1 MFIENILLALNSI
14 ISNKMRSFLTTL
26 GILIGVASIIT
37 VVALIQGIFAS
48 IDQQIQQL
56 GSNIITIEPHMEVR
70 SFADYMNNRPELT
83 LTDADVLKRSIAGIT
98 DLAPIIFQTSQVKSA
113 GKTRNTLIYGV
124 HPQYQDING
133 QFVEQG
139 RFLTDLDL
147 EYHRKVVVLGQE
159 IVKSMKLGESPI
171 GKSILIRNVP
181 FKIIGIMEKRGSFFG
196 QSQDN
201 FALIPLSSSL
211 DLYGRNA
218 GRFAYIQFRVADMKK
233 LNTVKQQCTAILRRR
248 HKIPD
253 NKSADFKISTQED
266 IVESF
271 SKTTNVITAIVMGI
285 VGISL
290 LVGGIGIMNIMLV
303 TVTERTREI
312 GIRKAVGATRKNIL
326 SQFLIEAVTLS
337 FMGGAIGILL
347 GIGLGNLAAHLIP
360 NFPPAHTPLW
370 AIFLG
375 FGFST
380 GIGVLFGVYPAG
392 KAAALNP
399 IDALRHE

>member
-83 LTDADVLKRSIAGIT
+83 LEDADTLKRSISGIT
-98 DLAPIIFQTSQVKSA
+98 DLAPIIFQTSQIKYA

-133 QFVEQG
+133 QYVEQG
-139 RFLTDLDL
+139 RFLTDLDI

-159 IVKSMKLGESPI
+159 IVDSMKLGDTPI
-171 GKSILIRNVP
+171 GESILIGNVP

-201 FALIPLSSSL
+201 FALIPLTSSL
-211 DLYGRNA
+211 DLYGRIA
-218 GRFAYIQFRVADMKK
+218 GHFAYIQFRVADMNQ
-233 LNTVKQQCTAILRRR
+233 LNNVKQQCSVILRRR
-248 HKIPD
+248 HKIPE
-253 NKSADFKISTQED
+253 NKPDDFKISTQED
-266 IVESF
+266 IVKSF

-337 FMGGAIGILL
+337 FLGGAFGILL
-347 GIGLGNLAAHLIP
+347 GMGLGTFDSKLPARSHAAMGHIP
-360 NFPPAHTPLW
+360 RLR
-370 AIFLG
+370 I
-375 FGFST
+375 
-380 GIGVLFGVYPAG
+380 
-392 KAAALNP
+392 LN
-399 IDALRHE
+399 RHRHPVWCVPGG

>member
-1 MFIENILLALNSI
+1 MLIENILLALNSI

-56 GSNIITIEPHMEVR
+56 GSNIVTIQPHIEAQ
-70 SFADYMNNRPELT
+70 SFADYMKNRPELT
-83 LTDADVLKRSIAGIT
+83 LEDADALKRLIPAII
-98 DLAPIIFQTSQVKSA
+98 DLAPVIGEGSQIKYA
-113 GKTRNTLIYGV
+113 GKTRTTSIAGV
-124 HPQYQDING
+124 HPQYQEING
-133 QFVEQG
+133 QYVEEG
-139 RFLTDLDL
+139 RFITDLDL

-159 IVKSMKLGESPI
+159 IVKSMKLGERPI
-171 GKSILIRNVP
+171 GKSILIQNTP
-181 FKIIGIMEKRGSFFG
+181 FKIVGIMEKRGSLFG
-196 QSQDN
+196 RSLDDY
-201 FALIPLSSSL
+201 ALIPISSAI
-211 DLYGRNA
+211 DLYGRIA
-218 GRFAYIQFRVADMKK
+218 GHFASIQFRVADMNQLDK
-233 LNTVKQQCTAILRRR
+233 VKQQCTTILRRR

-253 NKSADFKISTQED
+253 NKPNDFKISTQED
-266 IVESF
+266 IVKSF

-337 FMGGAIGILL
+337 FLGGAIGILL
-347 GIGLGNLAAHLIP
+347 GMGLGNLAAHMIP
-360 NFPPAHTPLW
+360 HFPPAHTPIW
-370 AIFLG
+370 AILLG

-380 GIGVLFGVYPAG
+380 GIGILFGVYPAG

>member
-56 GSNIITIEPHMEVR
+56 GSNIITIKPHMEVR

-83 LTDADVLKRSIAGIT
+83 LEDAEALKRSISSIT
-98 DLAPIIFQTSQVKSA
+98 DLAPIILQTSQVKYD
-113 GKTRNTLIYGV
+113 GKTRNTVIYGA

-133 QFVEQG
+133 QYAEQG
-139 RFLTDLDL
+139 RFLTDLDV
-147 EYHRKVVVLGQE
+147 EYHRRVVVLGQE
-159 IVKSMKLGESPI
+159 IVDSMKLGEAPI
-171 GKSILIRNVP
+171 GKSILISNVP
-181 FKIIGIMEKRGSFFG
+181 FKIVGIMEKRGSFFG
-196 QSQDN
+196 QSQDD
-201 FALIPLSSSL
+201 FALIPLTSAI
-211 DLYGRNA
+211 DLFGRIA
-218 GRFAYIQFRVADMKK
+218 GHFVSIQFRVADMKQ
-233 LNTVKQQCTAILRRR
+233 LNNVKQQCSAILRRR
-248 HKIPD
+248 HKIPE
-253 NKSADFKISTQED
+253 NKPDDFKIYTQED

-337 FMGGAIGILL
+337 FLGGAFGILL
-347 GIGLGNLAAHLIP
+347 GMGLGNLAASLIP

-380 GIGVLFGVYPAG
+380 GVGILFGVYPAG
-392 KAAALNP
+392 KAAGLNP

>member
-83 LTDADVLKRSIAGIT
+83 LEDADTLKRSISGIT
-98 DLAPIIFQTSQVKSA
+98 DLAPIIFQTSQIKYA

-133 QFVEQG
+133 QYVEQG
-139 RFLTDLDL
+139 RFLTDLDI

-159 IVKSMKLGESPI
+159 IVDSMKLGDTPI
-171 GKSILIRNVP
+171 GESILIGNVP

-201 FALIPLSSSL
+201 FALIPLTSSL
-211 DLYGRNA
+211 DLYGRIA
-218 GRFAYIQFRVADMKK
+218 GHFAYIQFRVADMNQ
-233 LNTVKQQCTAILRRR
+233 LNNVKQQCSVILRRR
-248 HKIPD
+248 HKIPE
-253 NKSADFKISTQED
+253 NKPDDFKISTQED
-266 IVESF
+266 IVKSF

-337 FMGGAIGILL
+337 FLGGAFGILL
-347 GIGLGNLAAHLIP
+347 GMGLGNLAAHLIP

-380 GIGVLFGVYPAG
+380 GIGILFGVYPAG
-392 KAAALNP
+392 KAAGLNP

>member
-83 LTDADVLKRSIAGIT
+83 LEDADTLKRSISGIT
-98 DLAPIIFQTSQVKSA
+98 DLAPIIFQTSQIKYA

-133 QFVEQG
+133 QYVEQG
-139 RFLTDLDL
+139 RFLTDLDI

-159 IVKSMKLGESPI
+159 IVDSMQLGDKTI
-171 GKSILIRNVP
+171 GESILIGNVP
-181 FKIIGIMEKRGSFFG
+181 FKIIGIMEKRGSFFR

-201 FALIPLSSSL
+201 FALIPLTSSL
-211 DLYGRNA
+211 DLYGRIA
-218 GRFAYIQFRVADMKK
+218 GHFAYIQFRVADMNQ
-233 LNTVKQQCTAILRRR
+233 LNNVKQQCSVILRRR
-248 HKIPD
+248 HKIPE
-253 NKSADFKISTQED
+253 NKPDDFKISTQED
-266 IVESF
+266 IVKSF

-337 FMGGAIGILL
+337 FLGGAFGILL
-347 GIGLGNLAAHLIP
+347 GMGLGNLAAHLIP

-380 GIGVLFGVYPAG
+380 GIGILFGVYPAG
-392 KAAALNP
+392 KAAGLNP

>member
-14 ISNKMRSFLTTL
+14 VSNKMRSFLTTL

-56 GSNIITIEPHMEVR
+56 GTNIITIEPHMEVR

-83 LTDADVLKRSIAGIT
+83 LEDAEALKRSISGIT
-98 DLAPIIFQTSQVKSA
+98 DLAPIIFQTSQVKYA

-133 QFVEQG
+133 QYAEQG
-139 RFLTDLDL
+139 RFLTDLDV
-147 EYHRKVVVLGQE
+147 EYHRRVVVLGQE
-159 IVKSMKLGESPI
+159 IVDSMKLGEAPI
-171 GKSILIRNVP
+171 GKSILISNVP
-181 FKIIGIMEKRGSFFG
+181 FKIVGIMEKRGSFFG

-201 FALIPLSSSL
+201 FALIPLTSAL
-211 DLYGRNA
+211 DLYGRIA
-218 GRFAYIQFRVADMKK
+218 GHFAYIQFRVADMNQ
-233 LNTVKQQCTAILRRR
+233 LNNVKQQCSTILRRR
-248 HKIPD
+248 HKIPE
-253 NKSADFKISTQED
+253 NKPDDFKISTQED

-337 FMGGAIGILL
+337 FLGGAFGILL
-347 GIGLGNLAAHLIP
+347 GMGLGNLAASLIP

-380 GIGVLFGVYPAG
+380 GVGILFGVYPAG
-392 KAAALNP
+392 KAAGLNP

>member
-83 LTDADVLKRSIAGIT
+83 LEDADTLKRSISGIT
-98 DLAPIIFQTSQVKSA
+98 DLAPIIFQTSQIKYA

-133 QFVEQG
+133 QYVEQG
-139 RFLTDLDL
+139 RFLTDLDI

-159 IVKSMKLGESPI
+159 IVDSMKLGDTPI
-171 GKSILIRNVP
+171 GESILIGNVP
-181 FKIIGIMEKRGSFFG
+181 FKIIGIMEKRGSFFR

-201 FALIPLSSSL
+201 FALIPLTSSL
-211 DLYGRNA
+211 DLYGRIA
-218 GRFAYIQFRVADMKK
+218 GHFAYIQFRVADMNQ
-233 LNTVKQQCTAILRRR
+233 LNNVKQQCSVILRRR
-248 HKIPD
+248 HKIPE
-253 NKSADFKISTQED
+253 NKPDDFKISTQED
-266 IVESF
+266 IVKSF

-337 FMGGAIGILL
+337 FLGGAFGILL
-347 GIGLGNLAAHLIP
+347 GMGLGNLAAHLIP

-380 GIGVLFGVYPAG
+380 GIGILFGVYPAG
-392 KAAALNP
+392 KAAGLNP

>member
-48 IDQQIQQL
+48 LDQQVKQL
-56 GSNIITIEPHMEVR
+56 GSNIIKIDPHMEAQ
-70 SFADYMNNRPELT
+70 SFTVYMNNRPELT
-83 LTDADVLKRSIAGIT
+83 LEDADALKRSISGIT
-98 DLAPIIFQTSQVKSA
+98 DLAPIIFQSSQVKQS

-124 HPQYQDING
+124 HPQFQDING
-133 QFVEQG
+133 RYVEQG
-139 RFLTDLDL
+139 RFLTDLDV
-147 EYHRKVVVLGQE
+147 EYHRKIVVLGQE
-159 IVKSMKLGESPI
+159 IVNSMKLGEAPI

-181 FKIIGIMEKRGSFFG
+181 FKIVGIMEKQGSFFG
-196 QSQDN
+196 QSMDN
-201 FALIPLSSSL
+201 YALIPISSAL
-211 DLYGRNA
+211 DLYGRIA
-218 GRFAYIQFRVADMKK
+218 GQFVEIQFGVTDMKQ
-233 LNTVKQQCTAILRRR
+233 LNNVKQQCSIILRRR
-248 HKIPD
+248 HKMPENKPD
-253 NKSADFKISTQED
+253 DFKISTQED
-266 IVESF
+266 IVEMF
-271 SKTTNVITAIVMGI
+271 SKASKVITAIVMGI

-337 FMGGAIGILL
+337 FLGGAIGILL
-347 GIGLGNLAAHLIP
+347 GMGLGNLAAHLIP

-380 GIGVLFGVYPAG
+380 GVGILFGVYPAG

>member
-83 LTDADVLKRSIAGIT
+83 LEDADTLKRSISGIT
-98 DLAPIIFQTSQVKSA
+98 DLAPIIFQTSQIKYP

-133 QFVEQG
+133 QYVEQG
-139 RFLTDLDL
+139 RFLTDLDI

-159 IVKSMKLGESPI
+159 IVDSMKLGDTPI
-171 GKSILIRNVP
+171 GESILIGNVP
-181 FKIIGIMEKRGSFFG
+181 FKIIGIMEKRGSFFR

-201 FALIPLSSSL
+201 FALIPLTSSL
-211 DLYGRNA
+211 DLYGRIA
-218 GRFAYIQFRVADMKK
+218 GHFAYIQFRVADMNQ
-233 LNTVKQQCTAILRRR
+233 LNNVKQQCSVILRRR
-248 HKIPD
+248 HKIPE
-253 NKSADFKISTQED
+253 NKPDDFKISTQED
-266 IVESF
+266 IVKSF

-337 FMGGAIGILL
+337 FLGGAFGILL
-347 GIGLGNLAAHLIP
+347 GMGLGNLAAHLIP

-380 GIGVLFGVYPAG
+380 GIGILFGVYPAG
-392 KAAALNP
+392 KAAGLNP

>member
-83 LTDADVLKRSIAGIT
+83 LADADTLKRSISGIT

-133 QFVEQG
+133 QYVEQG

-159 IVKSMKLGESPI
+159 IVKSMKLGETPI

-201 FALIPLSSSL
+201 FALIPLTAGL
-211 DLYGRNA
+211 DLYGRIA
-218 GRFAYIQFRVADMKK
+218 GRFAYIQFRVADMKQ
-233 LNTVKQQCTAILRRR
+233 LNNVKQQCAAILRRR
-248 HKIPD
+248 HKIPE
-253 NKSADFKISTQED
+253 NKPDDFKISTQED

-271 SKTTNVITAIVMGI
+271 SKTTNIITAIVMGI

-337 FMGGAIGILL
+337 FLGGAFGILL
-347 GIGLGNLAAHLIP
+347 GIGLGNMAAHMIP

-370 AIFLG
+370 AIFLA

-380 GIGVLFGVYPAG
+380 GIGILFGVYPAG